1 MGKGST
7 FSVYPRCLPQET
19 MSSESSARNTLMN
32 HLGRAEMEDV
42 STQIIVR
49 IGDPQSELMK
59 FLAESS
65 AIQTIVWGGRPDLVD
80 SGARQKQPHWLVK
93 TKGLVECPIV
103 VPSLKS

>member
-1 MGKGST
+1 
-7 FSVYPRCLPQET
+7 
-19 MSSESSARNTLMN
+19 MN
-32 HLGRAEMEDV
+32 HPGRAEMEDV
-42 STQIIVR
+42 SMQIVVK

-65 AIQTIVWGGRPDLVD
+65 TIQTIVWGGRPDLVD
-80 SGARQKQPHWLVK
+80 SGARQKQTHWLVK